1 MKGLAIN
8 NWTEGFENYLV
19 ENKKEFLLGL
29 ITLIQLNYKNT
40 SFFFIPNQKLMTNHL
55 FLETL

>member
-40 SFFFIPNQKLMTNHL
+40 SFFYPKPLTHD
-55 FLETL
+55 

>member
-40 SFFFIPNQKLMTNHL
+40 SFFLSQTINSWLIICS
-55 FLETL
+55 